1 MSKFLAAIFSALS
14 VSLFAT
20 IWEYTPMNERIEN
33 VYYYSFGHLF
43 FFGLTI
49 SLGLYIII
57 AIPTS
62 IFIDSLISKKLRVRN
77 YKRAFVTLIAY
88 CLGFGVIALLYIA
101 ISPMQIERNMARW
114 LILASLIMFSFFVYQ
129 ELFKWMGKK
138 LFLYFTHKGNGKDS

>member
-43 FFGLTI
+43 FFGLPIT
-49 SLGLYIII
+49 LGLYIII

-62 IFIDSLISKKLRVRN
+62 IFIDSLVSKKLRVRN
-77 YKRAFVTLIAY
+77 YKWAFVTLIAY
-88 CLGFGVIALLYIA
+88 CLAFGVIALLFIA
-101 ISPMQIERNMARW
+101 ISPMQIERNITRG
-114 LILASLIMFSFFVYQ
+114 LILASLVMFSFFMYQ

-138 LFLYFTHKGNGKDS
+138 LFLYFTHK